1 MRKIEVR
8 NVCKKFD
15 ELEVLKGIDMT
26 VDEGEVVA
34 IIGPSGGGK
43 STFLRCLNK
52 LETINGGTIL
62 VDGETLVS
70 TDEKG
75 NVNYAGNS
83 SQIALSDCL
92 QNGHG
97 VPAV

>member
-34 IIGPSGGGK
+34 IIG
-43 STFLRCLNK
+43 L
-52 LETINGGTIL
+52 
-62 VDGETLVS
+62 
-70 TDEKG
+70 
-75 NVNYAGNS
+75 
-83 SQIALSDCL
+83 
-92 QNGHG
+92 
-97 VPAV
+97 PAAARAPFSAV

>member
-43 STFLRCLNK
+43 STFLR
-52 LETINGGTIL
+52 GR
-62 VDGETLVS
+62 
-70 TDEKG
+70 KG
-75 NVNYAGNS
+75 KRVLCRKF
-83 SQIALSDCL
+83 LSDCL

>member
-1 MRKIEVR
+1 MRKIEAR

-43 STFLRCLNK
+43 STFL
-52 LETINGGTIL
+52 
-62 VDGETLVS
+62 
-70 TDEKG
+70 
-75 NVNYAGNS
+75 
-83 SQIALSDCL
+83 QIGRA
-92 QNGHG
+92 H
-97 VPAV
+97 V

>member
-34 IIGPSGGGK
+34 IIGPSGGGLCRK
-43 STFLRCLNK
+43 F
-52 LETINGGTIL
+52 
-62 VDGETLVS
+62 
-70 TDEKG
+70 
-75 NVNYAGNS
+75 
-83 SQIALSDCL
+83 LSDCL